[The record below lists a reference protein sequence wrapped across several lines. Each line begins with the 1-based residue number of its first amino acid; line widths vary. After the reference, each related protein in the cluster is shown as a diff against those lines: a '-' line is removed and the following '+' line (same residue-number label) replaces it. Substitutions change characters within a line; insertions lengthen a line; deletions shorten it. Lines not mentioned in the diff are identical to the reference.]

1 MSQVVESVDVAVPV
15 RTAYN
20 QWTQFEEFPAFMHSV
35 REIRQLD
42 DTRLHWVVEFGGVRR
57 EFDARITEQHPDERV
72 AWTSTEGPRHAG
84 VVTFHRLDDTHSR
97 VTAQLDIDPE
107 GFVENVADKVGI
119 VDRVIRSDMANFR
132 EFIEHRGAE
141 TGAWRGD
148 VASPSTAPAAPKPG
162 SWLHGDAVQAAPD
175 LTQSTDVTRMPDA
188 DDSRHAI

>member
-20 QWTQFEEFPAFMHSV
+20 QWTQFEEFPAFMNTV

-57 EFDARITEQHPDERV
+57 EFDAQITEQHPDERV
-72 AWTSTEGPRHAG
+72 AWTSTEGPKHAG

-97 VTAQLDIDPE
+97 VTAQLDIDPD
-107 GFVENVADKVGI
+107 GFVENVADKAGI
-119 VDRVIRSDMANFR
+119 MDRLIKSDMAKFR
-132 EFIEHRGAE
+132 EFIEHRGSE

-148 VASPSTAPAAPKPG
+148 VPAPKPG
-162 SWLHGDAVQAAPD
+162 SWLQSGDAAQAAPD
-175 LTQSTDVTRMPDA
+175 LTQSTDITRMPDP